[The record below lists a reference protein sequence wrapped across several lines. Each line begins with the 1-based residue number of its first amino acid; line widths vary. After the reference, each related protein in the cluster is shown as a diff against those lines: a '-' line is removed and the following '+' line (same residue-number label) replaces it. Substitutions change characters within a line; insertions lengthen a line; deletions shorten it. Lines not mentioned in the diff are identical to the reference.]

1 MYCYLLLQG
10 TVEDEDK
17 HALEGI
23 EGGKEVGHDDRVFID
38 EEEAEGPRQPEQK
51 QQSDGPES
59 PRPNR
64 SGNGEIV
71 VGYEG
76 QCPV

>member
-1 MYCYLLLQG
+1 M
-10 TVEDEDK
+10 EDEDK

-23 EGGKEVGHDDRVFID
+23 EGGEEVGHDDRVFID

-51 QQSDGPES
+51 EQGDGPES

-64 SGNGEIV
+64 SGNGETV
-71 VGYEG
+71 TGYEE
-76 QCPV
+76 